1 MEGNNMKPV
10 DKGTIKSKNKALML
24 AAVLLA
30 GTVAVSSTGCK
41 GEIKASGIS
50 IDSLEIKAS
59 GDEDVNV
66 DVNVT
71 EDAGTSEESTPSQK
85 EMPAPDE
92 IVSVMKMMSDDRFK
106 IPHINLDTDEIRQ
119 LNDHIEE
126 EAADF
131 IAPGF
136 DDYSGYRIDF
146 EVFNGLEGIY
156 SIAIDYNYDGWA
168 GYYKTYTFSADGHV
182 LSTSE
187 IIRLAGLSENT
198 FFSEVKKAIM
208 TTAGEFE
215 SQGQKAVVNGE
226 INPDYEHAE
235 LLAESLSEKYIN
247 LDMPMIIGND
257 GKFYVC
263 MCIIPFADPHDMDN
277 FYSVPGGIETE
288 VKKASWD

>member
-1 MEGNNMKPV
+1 MKSA
-10 DKGTIKSKNKALML
+10 DKGTIKLKNKVMML
-24 AAVLLA
+24 AAMILA
-30 GTVAVSSTGCK
+30 GTVAVSSAGCK

-50 IDSLEIKAS
+50 IDSVEIKAS
-59 GDEDVNV
+59 DDADV
-66 DVNVT
+66 DAT
-71 EDAGTSEESTPSQK
+71 KDAGTGEESTPSQK
-85 EMPAPDE
+85 EMPSPDE
-92 IVSVMKMMSDDRFK
+92 LVSVMMMMSDERFK

-136 DDYSGYRIDF
+136 DTYDSYRIDF

-208 TTAGEFE
+208 TTAESFE
-215 SQGQKAVVNGE
+215 SQGQKAIVNGE
-226 INPDYEHAE
+226 INPDYEHAD
-235 LLAESLSEKYIN
+235 LLAESLSEKYII
-247 LDMPMIIGND
+247 LDMPMIIGNV
-257 GKFYVC
+257 G
-263 MCIIPFADPHDMDN
+263 
-277 FYSVPGGIETE
+277 
-288 VKKASWD
+288 